1 MGFPPISF
9 NVSALN
15 IDTLHI
21 KSMDVDNMDTHISYS
36 SLTIM
41 FITMI
46 VLMAL
51 QVSLMTYYI
60 CKKRI
65 VTRETVIDRTRLGDH
80 PLLINS

>member
-1 MGFPPISF
+1 MDFPPLSLD
-9 NVSALN
+9 VSALN
-15 IDTLHI
+15 IDTLRI
-21 KSMDVDNMDTHISYS
+21 KNMDVNYS

-41 FITMI
+41 LIIMI

-60 CKKRI
+60 CKKRT

>member
-9 NVSALN
+9 NVSSLN
-15 IDTLHI
+15 IDHLHI
-21 KSMDVDNMDTHISYS
+21 KSMDVDNMDTHISYT

-51 QVSLMTYYI
+51 QVTLISYYI

-65 VTRETVIDRTRLGDH
+65 VTRETVIYRTRLDE
-80 PLLINS
+80 PLLINA

>member
-1 MGFPPISF
+1 MDFPPLSLD
-9 NVSALN
+9 VSALN
-15 IDTLHI
+15 IDTLSI
-21 KSMDVDNMDTHISYS
+21 KNMDVNNS

-41 FITMI
+41 LIIMI

-60 CKKRI
+60 CKKRT
-65 VTRETVIDRTRLGDH
+65 VARETVIDRTRLGDH